1 MEGGSL
7 TNELMKRF
15 GCQADLVSASA
26 FVQQRGKILPEAFE
40 TIFRLFTETFEAGP
54 LYKGYRL
61 LAVDGSDIQIPTNP
75 QDPESYFP
83 GANGQKPY
91 NLLHLNAMYDLLQRT
106 YVDAIVQKR
115 HVYDE
120 CRTLVDMVDRSSRK
134 QPGDRIKF
142 CVIDRK
148 RQYENL
154 RESQEWKQTFRTKE
168 PKKMKAAPQD
178 LLKEYVKSQQFTS
191 TADIMQAMKEMFR
204 DVIQQVMEVEMDEEL
219 GRERCQRSEE
229 TEHSRNYRNGY
240 SQKTVKTQ
248 LGEIEIK
255 VPRDRKGSYEPKI
268 ISKYDRNAEG
278 MEDKILSLYACGM
291 SQKDIAEQIKSLYDV
306 EISPELVSKI
316 SEKIMPEVTAWQNRP
331 LESVYPFIFMDAIHY
346 KVKEDHRYVTKAAYV
361 VLGITME
368 GKKDILGVWIG
379 EHESSKFWLSVLN
392 DLKSRGVLD
401 VYLFCTDGLC
411 GMMQAIEAV
420 YPKSRLQ
427 RCIVHQ
433 IRSSTRYVSYKDI
446 KQVVADL
453 KKIYT
458 AVTLEEA
465 ENNLVLFADRWR
477 KQYPSCVKS
486 WEENWDVLNTFF
498 EYPPE
503 IRKIIYTTN
512 IIEGLNRQ
520 FRQITKNK
528 PSFTNDDSL
537 RKMLYL
543 ASQRIVRH
551 WHARYQ
557 NWDLVLSQLEI
568 MFADRTPG

>member
-1 MEGGSL
+1 
-7 TNELMKRF
+7 MK
-15 GCQADLVSASA
+15 
-26 FVQQRGKILPEAFE
+26 P
-40 TIFRLFTETFEAGP
+40 
-54 LYKGYRL
+54 
-61 LAVDGSDIQIPTNP
+61 
-75 QDPESYFP
+75 
-83 GANGQKPY
+83 
-91 NLLHLNAMYDLLQRT
+91 
-106 YVDAIVQKR
+106 
-115 HVYDE
+115 
-120 CRTLVDMVDRSSRK
+120 
-134 QPGDRIKF
+134 
-142 CVIDRK
+142 
-148 RQYENL
+148 
-154 RESQEWKQTFRTKE
+154 
-168 PKKMKAAPQD
+168 APQE
-178 LLKEYVKSQQFTS
+178 LLKEYVNSQKFSS

-219 GRERCQRSEE
+219 GRERCQR
-229 TEHSRNYRNGY
+229 TEGPEGSSKNYRNGY

-248 LGEIEIK
+248 LGEIHIK
-255 VPRDRKGSYEPKI
+255 IPRDRKGSYEPKI
-268 ISKYDRNAEG
+268 ISKYDRNADG

-291 SQKDIAEQIKSLYDV
+291 SQRDIAEQIKSLYDV
-306 EISPELVSKI
+306 EISPEIVSKI

-346 KVKEDHRYVTKAAYV
+346 KVKEEHRYVTKAAYV

-368 GKKDILGVWIG
+368 GRKDILGVWIG

-411 GMMQAIEAV
+411 GMIQAIEAV

-433 IRSSTRYVSYKDI
+433 IHSSTKYVSYKDI
-446 KQVVADL
+446 KQVTADL

-465 ENNLVLFADRWR
+465 ETNLGIFANRWR

-486 WEENWDVLNTFF
+486 WEENWEVLNTFF

-537 RKMLYL
+537 RKILYL
-543 ASQRIVRH
+543 ASQRIVKH
-551 WHARYQ
+551 WHARSQ
-557 NWDLVLSQLEI
+557 NWDLVLCQLEI
-568 MFADRTPG
+568 MFADRSAG